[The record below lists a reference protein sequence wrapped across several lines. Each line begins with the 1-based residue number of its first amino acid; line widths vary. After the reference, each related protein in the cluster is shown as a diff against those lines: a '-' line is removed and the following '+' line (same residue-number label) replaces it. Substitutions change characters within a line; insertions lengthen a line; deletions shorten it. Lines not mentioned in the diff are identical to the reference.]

1 MPNTISQWTTQHS
14 DNVIMLCYIELNP
27 RGYRSTET
35 VV

>member
-14 DNVIMLCYIELNP
+14 EYVIMLLCYVELNP

-35 VV
+35 